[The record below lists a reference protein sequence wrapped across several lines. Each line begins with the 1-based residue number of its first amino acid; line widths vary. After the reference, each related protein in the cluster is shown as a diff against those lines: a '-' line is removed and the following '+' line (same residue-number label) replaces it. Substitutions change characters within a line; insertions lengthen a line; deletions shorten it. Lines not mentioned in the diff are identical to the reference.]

1 MSGYLTPLEILKY
14 GDKGAYGIISSLEHN
29 NSAEKLADYEKQ
41 LKGRLLK
48 SSASHWEIAIL
59 LAELV
64 RSGAWTS
71 FYRNSLDLARNWR
84 NEHSSDRE
92 FYKDNPYI
100 LTGNSYYSTS
110 SFSFFIFL
118 KEKFGLCRTTV
129 YNYLQVVETF
139 ATFVPEVD
147 IKGNEK
153 FIHKNIVKGEYKVNG
168 EAECYQFWQL
178 VEMLPLSYQ
187 ERFEVKPNW
196 TREEIRAYKKSLS
209 QKAKP
214 EEIQPAEQ
222 AEAKKPPKT
231 EAQQRYEKYSKN
243 DLINEIV
250 KVESER
256 DKLAKRVKE
265 LEDELL
271 KVSVKSSKGGSLAS
285 KQGKYMQERLSV

>member
-14 GDKGAYGIISSLEHN
+14 GDKGSYGIINSLDYYG
-29 NSAEKLADYEKQ
+29 SAEKLAHYEKE

-48 SSASHWEIAIL
+48 SSATHWEIAVL
-59 LAELV
+59 LAQLV

-92 FYKDNPYI
+92 IYKDNPYI
-100 LTGNSYYSTS
+100 LSGNPYYCTS

-118 KEKFGLCRTTV
+118 KEKFGLGRTTV

-147 IKGNEK
+147 SKGNV
-153 FIHKNIVKGEYKVNG
+153 KNYSIGEYKVNG

-178 VEMLPLSYQ
+178 VEMLPLNYQ
-187 ERFEVKPNW
+187 ERLEVKPNW
-196 TREEIRAYKKSLS
+196 TREEIRAYKQSLK

-222 AEAKKPPKT
+222 VEAEEPLQS
-231 EAQQRYEKYSKN
+231 EAQQRFSKYSKN

-256 DKLAKRVKE
+256 DDLAKQVIE
-265 LEDELL
+265 LKDELI
-271 KVSVKSSKGGSLAS
+271 KAYNKISKGGSLAS
-285 KQGKYMQERLSV
+285 KQGKYTQERLSV